1 MSEQI
6 PKPQFVCKNCNRIVF
21 NRRLSKCEF
30 CGTELPDSVVLSTA
44 QIEAI
49 DKEKKKLQDDRRRD
63 KERRREI
70 IDSQF
75 GGTKRNPT

>member
-1 MSEQI
+1 MSEPI
-6 PKPQFVCKNCNRIVF
+6 PNPQFVCQHCDRIVF

-30 CGTELPDSVVLSTA
+30 CGGELPDSVVLSAA

-49 DKEKKKLQDDRRRD
+49 DKEKKKLHNDRLRD

-70 IDSQF
+70 IDDQF
-75 GGTKRNPT
+75 GDSV